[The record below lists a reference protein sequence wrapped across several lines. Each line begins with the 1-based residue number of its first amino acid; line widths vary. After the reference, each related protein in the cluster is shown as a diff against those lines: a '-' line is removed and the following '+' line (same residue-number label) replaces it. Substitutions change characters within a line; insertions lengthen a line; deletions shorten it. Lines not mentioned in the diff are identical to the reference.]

1 MNITLDD
8 FKRIEIRIGK
18 VTECEKAEG
27 TDKLLKLTVDF
38 GPSTSFDSSQDKGSG
53 SSRLKRQII
62 SAIADWY
69 NPEDLKGKKLPFI
82 VNLEP
87 RKFRGHESQGML
99 VAMDTEDKPVLLIPA
114 EDVKEGTLVV

>member
-1 MNITLDD
+1 MNITFED
-8 FKRIEIRIGK
+8 FKQIEIRIGK
-18 VTECEKAEG
+18 VIECEKAEG

-38 GPSTSFDSSQDKGSG
+38 GGF
-53 SSRLKRQII
+53 KRQII

-82 VNLEP
+82 VNLNP
-87 RKFRGHESQGML
+87 RKFRGHQSQGML